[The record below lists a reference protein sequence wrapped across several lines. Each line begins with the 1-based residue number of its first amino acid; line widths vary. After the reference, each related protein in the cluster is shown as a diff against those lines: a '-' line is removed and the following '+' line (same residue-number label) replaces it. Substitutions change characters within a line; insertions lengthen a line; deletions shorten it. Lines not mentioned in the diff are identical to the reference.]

1 MKNRLKTAV
10 IGVGNMG
17 INHVRVYSEISNL
30 VAISDINENLGKQI
44 ADKYHTN
51 YYKNFQEMLQ
61 KEKPDAVSVVIPTIN
76 HKAVVIDCLK
86 HKIPVLVEK
95 PLAVNVQE
103 AQGIIKTAKE
113 TKTLLTVGHIERFNP
128 AVMKLKEFIKK
139 GIFGQVVSI
148 VIKRVGLYPPQIK
161 DVNVVT
167 DLAVHDLD
175 IVCNLIGEVP
185 KSIFATGGSGLNASR
200 IDYADIFLDF
210 NKISCY
216 IQVNWITPIKIRTLS
231 ITGTAGYGELDYIT
245 QKFTLYKSSIE
256 ASHLSHLREP
266 RSFITKW
273 GQPQKISIPI
283 QVKEPLNLE
292 IVNFLESISKKTNP
306 TVTGEQGMQAVKLA
320 GIIIESI
327 TQKKLINLAKN

>member
-1 MKNRLKTAV
+1 MRKLKTAV

-17 INHVRVYSEISNL
+17 INHVRVYSKISNL
-30 VAISDINENLGKQI
+30 VAVSDINENLGKQI
-44 ADKYHTN
+44 ANKYHTR
-51 YYKNFQEMLQ
+51 YYKNFQAMLQ

-95 PLAVNVQE
+95 PLAINVQE
-103 AQGIIKTAKE
+103 AQEMIKTAEE

-139 GIFGQVVSI
+139 GTLGQIVSI

-175 IVCNLIGEVP
+175 IVCNLLEEMP
-185 KSIFATGGSGLNASR
+185 KSIFATGGSGLNTNHL
-200 IDYADIFLDF
+200 DYADIFLNF
-210 NKISCY
+210 NKINCY

-231 ITGTAGYGELDYIT
+231 VTGIAGYSELDYIT
-245 QKFTLYKSSIE
+245 QKFTLYKSNIKSARLE
-256 ASHLSHLREP
+256 EP
-266 RSFITKW
+266 KSFITKW
-273 GQPQKISIPI
+273 GKPQKISIPI
-283 QVKEPLNLE
+283 QVKEPLKLE
-292 IVNFLESISKKTNP
+292 IVSFLESVSNKTNP
-306 TVTGEQGMQAVKLA
+306 QVTGEQGMKAVQLA
-320 GIIIESI
+320 EIIINSI
-327 TQKKLINLAKN
+327 TKRKLIKLTKN